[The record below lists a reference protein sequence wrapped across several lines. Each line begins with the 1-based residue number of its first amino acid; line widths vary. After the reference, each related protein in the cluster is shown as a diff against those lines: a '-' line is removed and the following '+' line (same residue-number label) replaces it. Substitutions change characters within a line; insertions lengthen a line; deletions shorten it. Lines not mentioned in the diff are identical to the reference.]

1 MNRSACSTRRET
13 NIEAKKLPAR
23 TSVQYKDV
31 GKARDAESDVS
42 RESEKSKGV
51 AKIRGAE

>member
-13 NIEAKKLPAR
+13 NVEAKNLPTR
-23 TSVQYKDV
+23 TNVQYKGV
-31 GKARDAESDVS
+31 GEARDGESDIS

-51 AKIRGAE
+51 AKVRGAE